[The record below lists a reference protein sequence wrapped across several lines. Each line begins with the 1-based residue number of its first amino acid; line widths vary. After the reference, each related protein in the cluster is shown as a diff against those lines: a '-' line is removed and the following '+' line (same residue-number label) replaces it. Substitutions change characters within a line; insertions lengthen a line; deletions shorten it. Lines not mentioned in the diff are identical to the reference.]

1 MRTGVL
7 VVRAWKEG
15 GDERL
20 RARITYMVDLDHGVQ
35 VTRAAAT
42 PEDVE
47 GAVRAWLAALL
58 APSS

>member
-1 MRTGVL
+1 M
-7 VVRAWKEG
+7 VRAWSEG
-15 GDERL
+15 GDDGL
-20 RARITYMVDLDHGVQ
+20 RARITYMVDLDRGEQ

-47 GAVRAWLAALL
+47 GAVRAWLTALL

>member
-1 MRTGVL
+1 
-7 VVRAWKEG
+7 VVRAWTEG
-15 GDERL
+15 QDESL
-20 RARITYMVDLDHGVQ
+20 RARITYTVDLDRGEE

-42 PEDVE
+42 PQEVE